1 MAEVL
6 AFKDVIEQLQ
16 KNNRS
21 EAGRDSR
28 HTVALNKLSD
38 TFEGVTDG
46 LEVMDKNEQ
55 KAKQEKEQKE
65 EKEKAEKEKKDAEEK
80 EATMKL
86 FNISAEEL
94 EAREKMQ
101 KSIDDDVKAAD
112 ERRKLLEQSGQNA
125 EKDAQYQAMLLKIEK
140 QKQRQAKKN
149 RLGIATRAKDEAK
162 FRLTQLKYFVQSQ
175 LTLKNVAKGLL
186 NLTGGLIKGLGSV
199 LGGAAGGA
207 KTLFGFVMNAL
218 KKAVLFLFLPALLA
232 FLNSDLFEKLKTFI
246 LEEGVPAI
254 KRFAAFF
261 QETLV
266 PILKDI
272 YENNIKPIVVFL
284 KDVLVRQFQIFLEM
298 FKGIGEAID
307 LFKEG
312 DILGGIKK
320 IIGTLFTFFKD
331 TINNLLTGIFN
342 IIGNIFGIESLE
354 GTDDAFGLIKDAFNK
369 LIENIKNYFF
379 GILDGIKTAIKDIVF
394 QVTGGLFGEEDPE
407 KILQRRKDD
416 LQDLEERNAVT
427 RERIQKSIDSK
438 KERISNLDLNTSRG
452 KRQAARIEKQ
462 IKLEEEKLVGL
473 DAEESEKKLEI
484 AELEGKTLQ
493 DKEIVQKEQKKA
505 TKLELKQ
512 LEEPTSQQIQAK
524 QRTDLINQRALNEQ
538 AGGAPQ
544 VNIVNNSTDNR
555 TNQQNVQSN
564 SHPVMDN
571 DPVLKSLV
579 ATSY

>member
-6 AFKDVIEQLQ
+6 AFKDVIVEVQ
-16 KNNRS
+16 KNTKVSDETLNAMVAAQ
-21 EAGRDSR
+21 ENANNIAEEQMKRD
-28 HTVALNKLSD
+28 D
-38 TFEGVTDG
+38 
-46 LEVMDKNEQ
+46 Q
-55 KAKQEKEQKE
+55 AKQEKEQKD

-94 EAREKMQ
+94 EARENMQ

-112 ERRKLLEQSGQNA
+112 ERRKLLEQSGQNT
-125 EKDAQYQAMLLKIEK
+125 EKDAEYQAMLLKIEK

-149 RLGIATRAKDEAK
+149 RLGIATRAKEEAK
-162 FRLTQLKYFVQSQ
+162 FRLTQLRYFVQSQ
-175 LTLKNVAKGLL
+175 LTLGNVAKGLL

-207 KTLFGFVMNAL
+207 KNLFGFVMNAL

-354 GTDDAFGLIKDAFNK
+354 GTDDAFGLVKDAFLSLVEK
-369 LIENIKNYFF
+369 IKNYFF
-379 GILDGIKTAIKDIVF
+379 GILDSVKAFISDAIYTLTFGKFGGTAEQRLERESK
-394 QVTGGLFGEEDPE
+394 
-407 KILQRRKDD
+407 KLQE
-416 LQDLEERNAVT
+416 LEEGNQSDRN
-427 RERIQKSIDSK
+427 RLQGI
-438 KERISNLDLNTSRG
+438 
-452 KRQAARIEKQ
+452 IEKQ
-462 IKLEEEKLVGL
+462 RERASTAKSEKQRKDAERIIQNRQADLDKLNK
-473 DAEESEKKLEI
+473 EESEQRLKVAKLEG
-484 AELEGKTLQ
+484 EVVQ

-505 TKLELKQ
+505 TELELKQ
-512 LEEPTSQQIQAK
+512 LEEPTPQQIQAK